1 MISPPR
7 RSASSMPSALLP
19 VAVGPRIASIG
30 GRPSTFETGALRA
43 GRMSVPEDD
52 ESDDEPEQ
60 NQQAQLLSA
69 RRQRHGIT

>member
-1 MISPPR
+1 M
-7 RSASSMPSALLP
+7 
-19 VAVGPRIASIG
+19 ASIG

-60 NQQAQLLSA
+60 NQQAQLLGA
-69 RRQRHGIT
+69 RRQRHDIT